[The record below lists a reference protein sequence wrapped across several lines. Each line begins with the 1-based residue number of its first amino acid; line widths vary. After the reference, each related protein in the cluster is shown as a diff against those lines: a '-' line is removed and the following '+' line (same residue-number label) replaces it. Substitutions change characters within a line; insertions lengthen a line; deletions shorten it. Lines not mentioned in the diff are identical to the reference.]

1 MTKSDHKQN
10 ALVIFNRRAT
20 VSDSLRLL
28 MTKEQHWANR
38 SCRSCQKSDVSDL
51 LRSLRTKELHEWFAH
66 DSSKSLAKT
75 SNSLKKIIQTLCF
88 SHKFLTV
95 FTLFMPMRKSLP
107 SLLTQSLFFKSNMS
121 DSITSLFTKERP
133 WAICSGCSWQKSA
146 GSNLLFFSSASLFRS
161 QKASES
167 LEKPMSEFPTL
178 LATGFGVQKRQTL
191 VFG

>member
-1 MTKSDHKQN
+1 MSKTLLSFLTEERQWAIRSGCSWQKSN
-10 ALVIFNRRAT
+10 IEPIALVALVRRAT
-20 VSDSLRLL
+20 WAICSGHSGQKSYMNDSL
-28 MTKEQHWANR
+28 MIPANR
-38 SCRSCQKSDVSDL
+38 SQKRAIRSKKSYKHCVFLIS
-51 LRSLRTKELHEWFAH
+51 
-66 DSSKSLAKT
+66 
-75 SNSLKKIIQTLCF
+75 
-88 SHKFLTV
+88 FLTV
-95 FTLFMPMRKSLP
+95 FPLFMPMRKSLP

-161 QKASES
+161 QKANES